1 MMKKTI
7 ICCLVAISLG
17 IAGCGTDYNQVFNS
31 AINEFNNGNYDKAK
45 KQYEL
50 IINNSTN
57 DALIKRAKT
66 ELENYDQKV
75 AEHKKYTEDL
85 KEKEKQAAKEREEKA
100 KQEAQKRAEQD
111 RIEKEKAAAVC
122 DEMAESYNTVL
133 SNQLPDL
140 YGGCG
145 LSPDF
150 TYVVVYAKPM
160 WYSLN
165 EGYKKA
171 FVKKTMQIYMG
182 MLGARSISINT
193 DHLSF
198 YIKDPNTNE
207 TLASWGSIRGIHI
220 ED

>member
-85 KEKEKQAAKEREEKA
+85 KEKEIQADRERIEREKQEKA
-100 KQEAQKRAEQD
+100 KRLEAYN
-111 RIEKEKAAAVC
+111 
-122 DEMAESYNTVL
+122 EMLESYNSVL
-133 SNQLPDL
+133 SNSLPSL
-140 YGGCG
+140 YGGC
-145 LSPDF
+145 SMSEDF
-150 TYVVVYAKPM
+150 TYAIVYVKPM

-171 FVKKTMQIYMG
+171 FVKKTMQMYMG

>member
-1 MMKKTI
+1 MMKKLF
-7 ICCLVAISLG
+7 CCFMLCLSIV

-31 AINEFNNGNYDKAK
+31 AKQDFNAGNYEKAK
-45 KQYEL
+45 NQFNL
-50 IINNSTN
+50 IINNS
-57 DALIKRAKT
+57 DDSKLQESAKK
-66 ELENYDQKV
+66 ELENYEQKV
-75 AEHKKYTEDL
+75 AEHKKYLAEQ
-85 KEKEKQAAKEREEKA
+85 KEKEIQADRERIEREKQEKA
-100 KQEAQKRAEQD
+100 KKLEAYN
-111 RIEKEKAAAVC
+111 
-122 DEMAESYNTVL
+122 EMLESYNSVL
-133 SNQLPDL
+133 SNSLPSL
-140 YGGCG
+140 YGGCAM
-145 LSPDF
+145 SEDF
-150 TYVVVYAKPM
+150 TYAIVYVKPM

-171 FVKKTMQIYMG
+171 FVKKTMQMYMG